1 MKRFSAQPDISQ
13 IMIAGT
19 KCDNRVNTFCSRKIS
34 SHCVFDFLTIRV
46 TTLRIIVLAIKLASQ
61 LRRAMENT
69 ITVTLRNDA
78 KPLFNP
84 ASMKRSFN
92 HKEGSEE
99 NTIFLL

>member
-1 MKRFSAQPDISQ
+1 M
-13 IMIAGT
+13 
-19 KCDNRVNTFCSRKIS
+19 
-34 SHCVFDFLTIRV
+34 
-46 TTLRIIVLAIKLASQ
+46 ASQ

-99 NTIFLL
+99 NIIFLI